1 MEMLTIIGLSLA
13 LIATIGSYIYAFKGN
28 AEITAFAVSKLAIAF
43 MPETFPGNDTQ
54 EAQLWR
60 RLFSISS
67 ISLRSYPDI
76 QYSDVQVVNGR
87 YAGEERLIRVYN
99 GGSSD
104 NLRDVAVFYFSGAWI
119 LGSVSDNDRL
129 LRNMALHTGFV
140 VVGVEYSL
148 APEYPF
154 PRGFDDAL
162 FGLQW
167 VKHNIA
173 QYGGNPERIFV
184 TGESAGGNLAAAVAA
199 HNLDIEFTS
208 VEDRVNVVGVALV
221 YPPLAANFHTESY
234 TKYARYSGILSG
246 AQMQHGW
253 SLYAGGR
260 HIPESD
266 YTFQPLYAP
275 DRLLSQFPPTEI
287 LVAEFDV
294 LRDDSLMFAD
304 KLQALGVPVHVQM
317 YNDTIHG
324 FFGRDFSPSG
334 DSSVKYLSDRLLAM
348 STSTAAVGN
357 QQCSE

>member
-1 MEMLTIIGLSLA
+1 MLTIIGLSLA

-28 AEITAFAVSKLAIAF
+28 TEIIAFSVSKLAIAF

-60 RLFSISS
+60 RLFSIAS
-67 ISLRSYPDI
+67 ISIRSYPAI
-76 QYSDVQVVNGR
+76 NYTDVQVVDER
-87 YAGEERLIRVYN
+87 YAGEERLIRVYH
-99 GGSSD
+99 GGSVEKQ
-104 NLRDVAVFYFSGAWI
+104 RDVAVFYFSGAWI
-119 LGSVSDNDRL
+119 LGSVADNDRL

-140 VVGVEYSL
+140 VVGIEYSL

-154 PRGFDDAL
+154 PRAFEDAL

-167 VKHNIA
+167 VKKNIA

-184 TGESAGGNLAAAVAA
+184 TGESAGGNLAAAVVAR
-199 HNLDIEFTS
+199 NLDTEFTS
-208 VEDRVNVVGVALV
+208 HVDRVSVAGVALV
-221 YPPLAANFHTESY
+221 YPPLAANFETESY
-234 TKYARYSGILSG
+234 IKYGRYSGILSG

-253 SLYAGGR
+253 ALYAGGR
-260 HIPESD
+260 QIPDSD

-287 LVAEFDV
+287 LVAEYDV

-304 KLQALGVPVHVQM
+304 KLRALDVLVHVQM

-334 DSSVKYLSDRLLAM
+334 DSSVQYLCDRLLAM
-348 STSTAAVGN
+348 STANAGN
-357 QQCSE
+357 QQQCSE